1 MTKVISAFEAPALL
15 DAHPTLTR
23 YSLYERLIGP
33 PQTFGAAGLA
43 ACLSDGAMRFA
54 QTEYDWAA
62 PVNKRFEMATDCGIS
77 AEGRAFVTSDQA
89 GPLVVTFLHLADY
102 LHRASWGKA
111 GVPPYAF
118 QIQANWIMW
127 LSGHTRLAFLVL
139 SDKRLTVYEVQRD
152 EALIAKIEKAIADMA
167 IAIDT
172 TTPPPIDAEIIV
184 RDTPTPT
191 NETETA
197 PADLD
202 DLVRRF
208 RLAREAKAITANSAT
223 FADHAAEAASN
234 ALKAALP
241 QGSGHVVD
249 GTRTFHNAKNGRLTE
264 EKIDGTYF

>member
-1 MTKVISAFEAPALL
+1 MTRVISAFEAPALL

-33 PQTFGAAGLA
+33 PQSFGAAGLA
-43 ACLSDGAMRFA
+43 TCLADGAMRFA
-54 QTEYDWAA
+54 QNEYRWAT
-62 PVNKRFEMATDCGIS
+62 PVNKRFELATDCGILV
-77 AEGRAFVTSDQA
+77 EGRAFVTSDQV

-127 LSGHTRLAFLVL
+127 LSGHDRLAFLVL

-152 EALIAKIEKAIADMA
+152 DALIQKIADGVTAMA
-167 IAIDT
+167 AAIET
-172 TTPPPIDAEIIV
+172 NSPPPMDAEIV
-184 RDTPTPT
+184 LSEAAVPDVATD
-191 NETETA
+191 NA

-208 RLAREAKAITANSAT
+208 RLAREAKAVTANSAT
-223 FADHAAEAASN
+223 FAEHAAEAASN
-234 ALKAALP
+234 ALKSALP
-241 QGSGHVVD
+241 QGKGHEVD
-249 GTRTFHNAKNGRLTE
+249 GTRTYHNAKNGRLTE